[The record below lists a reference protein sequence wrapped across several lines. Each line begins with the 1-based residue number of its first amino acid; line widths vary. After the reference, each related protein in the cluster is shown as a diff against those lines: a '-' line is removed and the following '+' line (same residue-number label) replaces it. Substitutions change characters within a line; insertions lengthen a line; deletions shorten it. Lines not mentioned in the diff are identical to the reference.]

1 MNYSWAQNGARWL
14 GLAPSAP
21 GTHGK
26 EGGLE
31 PPAPPWPPHT
41 WFSSEGLET
50 QTCVFA
56 KSNWN
61 PYSHPSTPEGTLSVC
76 AHPSTPCWE
85 RHQHQDINAGQTHS
99 EEVRTCLL
107 LQAQSQGR
115 LCAVGE
121 GCYVKRRDGW
131 RRFELRPVNDRQGI
145 RMEDLTQG
153 HELHPKPQAVLTGG
167 EPEAQR
173 GMGSIS
179 RCTANKMVM
188 MENGF
193 CAGHGSQCCV
203 WIFSFRAY
211 QIKTPIDGGT
221 EAAWDRKAA
230 FPRLQS

>member
-76 AHPSTPCWE
+76 AHPSIPCWE

-99 EEVRTCLL
+99 RKSTRAYFCKPRARAASVQWGKAVMSNAGMDGEGSNSSQLMIDRVSEWKTLL
-107 LQAQSQGR
+107 KVMNSIPNPRLYSQG
-115 LCAVGE
+115 E
-121 GCYVKRRDGW
+121 N
-131 RRFELRPVNDRQGI
+131 LRPREGRV
-145 RMEDLTQG
+145 LY
-153 HELHPKPQAVLTGG
+153 QA
-167 EPEAQR
+167 AQ
-173 GMGSIS
+173 
-179 RCTANKMVM
+179 
-188 MENGF
+188 
-193 CAGHGSQCCV
+193 
-203 WIFSFRAY
+203 
-211 QIKTPIDGGT
+211 QIK
-221 EAAWDRKAA
+221 
-230 FPRLQS
+230 